1 MKDNQKG
8 IIYIIWAAFFFA
20 LMTFCVRMAGDVP
33 VLQKSFF
40 RNCVAAMVSFVILLR
55 SEEKF
60 KIKSGSLPY
69 LFLRAIFG
77 TTALIANFYAVDHM
91 NLADANILNKLSP
104 FFAIVLSWWI
114 LKEMPHKVDWFTVIM
129 AFVGAIFVAKPTM
142 DIASLPAL
150 LGLYGG
156 FGAGMAYTFVRKL
169 GKQGERSMIVVFFFA
184 CFSSLSVSPWL
195 IFDFH
200 PMQWWQ
206 WAFLIGAGICGTG
219 GQFCITTAY
228 TKAPAKEISVFDY
241 TQVIFAAILG
251 FIFLDQVPDY
261 LSIIGYIIIIGA
273 ALWRWWHGMRLM
285 RKERRNYCE

>member
-1 MKDNQKG
+1 MKENQKG
-8 IIYIIWAAFFFA
+8 ILFIIGAAFFFA

-33 VLQKSFF
+33 VIQKSFF
-40 RNCVAAMVSFVILLR
+40 RNCVAAVVSITILLR

-60 KIKSGSLPY
+60 SIQKSSWPY

-104 FFAIVLSWWI
+104 FFAIVLSWWV
-114 LKEMPHKVDWFTVIM
+114 LKERPNKVDWCTVVL
-129 AFVGAIFVAKPTM
+129 AFVGAVFVAKPTM
-142 DIASLPAL
+142 DMASLPAL

-169 GKQGERSMIVVFFFA
+169 GKMGERSMIIVLFFS
-184 CFSSLSVSPWL
+184 CFSSLSVLPWL

-200 PMQWWQ
+200 PMTWQ
-206 WAFLIGAGICGTG
+206 QLGFLLFAGVCGTG

-241 TQVIFAAILG
+241 TQVIFAAMLG
-251 FIFLDQVPDY
+251 FFVLGQVPDY
-261 LSIIGYIIIIGA
+261 LSVIGYTIIIGA
-273 ALWRWWHGMRLM
+273 ALWRWWCGMRES
-285 RKERRNYCE
+285 KAS